1 MPGKT
6 SSSPAF
12 LIEFGVDTALKKLTV
27 FLLSLSCLFVL
38 CGCARKT
45 TEVFVTLE
53 PTAQD
58 AADALQPI
66 SIAVNFSAEESRAMS
81 NFSNGGLYYFAGG
94 SLYGRLL
101 SPDSD
106 FLRMGAADLGSTA
119 ARSLDGDISPAY
131 MLISG
136 EYLYYVRYPNSDSA
150 VSIARMRP
158 DGTELTKLYEG
169 KDCDFLQ
176 LHGGRLYFT
185 DENHRFV
192 SADLD
197 GGNIQTV
204 IDRAVYYP
212 YFIGEDLILFQDDS
226 DGQSLHLF
234 SASGGYD
241 IKLNDMISYSPVIC
255 GSFLYYLGAEGID
268 ENTRLCR
275 IDLGSIKISAEDGVS
290 KYELGR
296 DVEAGESDV
305 YSFHTNGQTIYG
317 ANGASAALA
326 EWANFNDGGYSALAE
341 RICHIDDGFSIGFRL
356 NEDNKVREVFI
367 RNHSSGSTTVL
378 PTLPAL

>member
-1 MPGKT
+1 M
-6 SSSPAF
+6 
-12 LIEFGVDTALKKLTV
+12 KKLTA
-27 FLLSLSCLFVL
+27 FLLSLSFLFAL

-45 TEVFVTLE
+45 TEVSVTLE
-53 PTAQD
+53 PAAQD
-58 AADALQPI
+58 TAAAPQ
-66 SIAVNFSAEESRAMS
+66 SIRITVDFSAEESRAMS
-81 NFSNGGLYYFAGG
+81 NFSNGGLYYFAGAT
-94 SLYGRLL
+94 LYGRLL

-106 FLRMGAADLGSTA
+106 FLRMGAADLGSAA

-131 MLISG
+131 MFISG
-136 EYLYYVRYPNSDSA
+136 EYLYYVRYPNSDSD

-158 DGTELTKLYEG
+158 DGTELTELYEG

-192 SADLD
+192 SADMD
-197 GGNIQTV
+197 GGSIQTV

-234 SASGGYD
+234 SVSGGYD

-255 GSFLYYLGAEGID
+255 GSFLYYLGAEGPD

-275 IDLGSIKISAEDGVS
+275 IDIGSIEISVEDGVS
-290 KYELGR
+290 EYELGR
-296 DVEAGESDV
+296 DVETGESDV
-305 YSFHTNGQTIYG
+305 YSFHTDGQTICG

-326 EWANFNDGGYSALAE
+326 EWADFTDGGYSALTE
-341 RICHIDDGFSIGFRL
+341 RICHIGDGFSIGFRL
-356 NEDNKVREVFI
+356 NEDDKVREVLI
-367 RNHSSGSTTVL
+367 RDHSSGSATVL